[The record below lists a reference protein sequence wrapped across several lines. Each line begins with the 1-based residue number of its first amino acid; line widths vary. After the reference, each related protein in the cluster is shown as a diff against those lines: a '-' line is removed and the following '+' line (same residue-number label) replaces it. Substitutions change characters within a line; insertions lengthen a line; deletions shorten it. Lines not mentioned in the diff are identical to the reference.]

1 VYPKPVITLQEGN
14 TNVNLKK
21 DPPSPPDIGLVFIFV
36 TLLWLLVSCTGDQTI
51 SAITPTATPTPLPSP
66 THTSTAAVPVT
77 ATPLPT
83 ATATPTVEI
92 AAEAQEFY
100 YRGITYTAVGA
111 FEEALDSFNQAI
123 TLQPDYALAYLERGK
138 LYLLQKQVAEAKS
151 DFHYALELT
160 RDPEVKAEVKA
171 LLEQV
176 TFLQNPVPT
185 PTVEQVTPAPQ
196 ATPILIEG
204 SDREAPLNQPFS
216 LAMSQTAQLK
226 ETNFTLTFLEVLE
239 DSRCPKLVNCFWSG
253 QARIAIRVQTE
264 QAETEQFE
272 LNTNPALKEDVV
284 SYAGYSIRLIGLDPY
299 PEDPDQPIP
308 PEAYQATLL
317 VSSD

>member
-1 VYPKPVITLQEGN
+1 M
-14 TNVNLKK
+14 NLKK
-21 DPPSPPDIGLVFIFV
+21 LAPSTENAGLVFIFI
-36 TLLWLLVSCTGDQTI
+36 TLLWLLVGCTGSQTI
-51 SAITPTATPTPLPSP
+51 SAVTPTATATLPPATATPTPLPPP
-66 THTSTAAVPVT
+66 THTPTATVPAT

-83 ATATPTVEI
+83 ATAIPTVEI
-92 AAEAQEFY
+92 AAEAQDFY

-138 LYLLQKQVAEAKS
+138 LYLLQKQVSEAKS

-176 TFLQNPVPT
+176 AVLENPAPT
-185 PTVEQVTPAPQ
+185 PVVVQATPTPQ

-204 SDREAPLNQPFS
+204 SDREASLNQPFS
-216 LAMSQTAQLK
+216 LALNQTVRLK
-226 ETNFTLTFLEVLE
+226 EAGFTLTFLEVLE

-253 QARIAIRVQTE
+253 QARIAVWVQGE
-264 QAETEQFE
+264 QAEAEQFE
-272 LNTNPALKEDVV
+272 LNTNPALKQDVV
-284 SYAGYSIRLIGLDPY
+284 SYAGYTIRLIGIDPY

-308 PEAYQATLL
+308 PEAYRATLL
-317 VSSD
+317 VSPE